1 MDGGLSFNPLS
12 KIKSKA
18 KDARNTAATAAML
31 GSLKG
36 FMPTSKSSK
45 GLFSSS
51 MKGVAGPQVVQGSSM
66 GSTLLKIIIFII
78 STLFVSLFTIYT
90 LKKSLSFTKDSII
103 KIVLVVLI
111 LNVGLFASYILKVPV
126 LDFLISSQI
135 NLVCFYML
143 LTYSTLTT
151 LFSDGVLSA
160 LTKSFDYISNI
171 VKDPTSIF
179 ENSGATFMP
188 IFFFII
194 PSLVL
199 LYNATQNIMAFLLVL
214 AITVGTGAVILF
226 PKFD

>member
-12 KIKSKA
+12 KVKSKA

-36 FMPTSKSSK
+36 FIPTSKSSK

-51 MKGVAGPQVVQGSSM
+51 MKGITGPQSSQGSST
-66 GSTLLKIIIFII
+66 GSMILKIIIFVI
-78 STLFVSLFTIYT
+78 STLFVSLFAIYT
-90 LKKSLSFTKDSII
+90 LKKSPSFTKDSII

-111 LNVGLFASYILKVPV
+111 LNVGLFASYMLKVPV

-151 LFSDGVLSA
+151 LFSNGVYEGLKASI
-160 LTKSFDYISNI
+160 KYISNI

-179 ENSGATFMP
+179 ENSGATFIP

-199 LYNATQNIMAFLLVL
+199 LYNATHNMMGFLLIL
-214 AITVGTGAVILF
+214 AVTIATGAVVLF